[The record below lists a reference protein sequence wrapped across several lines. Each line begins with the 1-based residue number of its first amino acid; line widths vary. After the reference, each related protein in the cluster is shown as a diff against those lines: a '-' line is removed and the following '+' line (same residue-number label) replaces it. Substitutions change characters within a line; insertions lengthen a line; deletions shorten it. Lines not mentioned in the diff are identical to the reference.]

1 MTNTTFGA
9 NVMTRPRRVRSDSQ
23 RTQAKL
29 IAVAEGLFAERGIE
43 GVSLSEINRAAEQ
56 GNNSALHYHFGSKD
70 GLIAAIWEKHA
81 ERLSGPL
88 RESLDTI
95 PEAPSPRDV
104 VAHMVRPLSTR
115 LDDPEGGSAFLRI
128 MAQAHANPTEHLFQS
143 VVREAAPGWEPFRD
157 LLRSATPSMD
167 DDARRR
173 RIELLSSA
181 IFMGLSSIA
190 RREAAEPSQAE
201 HRAQYIEELIS
212 SLSGLLT
219 AAP

>member
-1 MTNTTFGA
+1 
-9 NVMTRPRRVRSDSQ
+9 VRSDSQ

-81 ERLSGPL
+81 ERLAGPL
-88 RESLDTI
+88 RESLDAMPDRPT
-95 PEAPSPRDV
+95 PRDV
-104 VAHMVRPLSTR
+104 VSHMVRPLSTR
-115 LDDPEGGSAFLRI
+115 LDDAEGGAAFLRI

-143 VVREAAPGWEPFRD
+143 VVQDTPQGWEPFEE
-157 LLRSATPSMD
+157 LLRQATPSMD
-167 DDARRR
+167 DGARRR

-190 RREAAEPSQAE
+190 RREASDASEAQN
-201 HRAQYIEELIS
+201 RAQYIDELIA
-212 SLSGLLT
+212 SLSGLIT